1 MTGEYDRSKE
11 VTILARSPIRH
22 LIEKEGI
29 ASILFIVMCTALAL
43 RFSASVGTSN
53 SAPAVTH
60 AVAPWIFGP
69 FQILLLYLPPWIG
82 ALVFPLII
90 IVGLAALPWLVG
102 YLGEKTGERIFS
114 LFFSLVILLLI
125 WFMVVE
131 VWWIK

>member
-1 MTGEYDRSKE
+1 M
-11 VTILARSPIRH
+11 ARSPIKQ

-29 ASILFIVMCTALAL
+29 AAIFFIVFSTALAL
-43 RFSASVGTSN
+43 KFSASVGTSN
-53 SAPAVTH
+53 LAPSVSH

-90 IVGLAALPWLVG
+90 IVGLAGLPWLVG
-102 YLGEKTGERIFS
+102 YWGEKTGERIFS
-114 LFFSLVILLLI
+114 LFFSLVIVLLI